1 MSVAHTSVPAVV
13 CQTVY
18 AREVSIV
25 SHAPFQGRI
34 ARFDEPGK
42 PFEIETVTL
51 PDIGPGE
58 ILVKVTRVN
67 ICGSDVHAWHG
78 TFATRGLGGQLPTVL
93 GHEMVGVVH
102 ALGDGVHAD
111 SNGAP
116 LTAGTRVVFPYFFC
130 CHTCRNCL
138 AGRRN
143 ACLNLKMAMLG
154 RADEPPYFV
163 GGYADY
169 FVLPAGAVLYT
180 VPDSVSDEIAAG
192 ANCALSQVMYGLER
206 VAQQLGEYV
215 VVQGAGALGLYA
227 VAVAKARGAA
237 KVIAIDGVPERLELA
252 TAFGADAVIDITE
265 TSEKERAKTVRALTD
280 GQGADVV
287 VEVVGHPSAIDEGLK
302 LLGQFGRYV
311 EIGNINIGRTFEFD
325 PSRFV
330 FANKTMVGVSLYD
343 PAVLS
348 RALDFLEQ
356 YQHTLPLDR
365 LAAACYPLDDINA
378 AFAAAEDKR
387 DVRASIVP

>member
-1 MSVAHTSVPAVV
+1 MHSK
-13 CQTVY
+13 
-18 AREVSIV
+18 
-25 SHAPFQGRI
+25 SHANTSRTGRI

-42 PFEIETVTL
+42 PFQIETVTL
-51 PDIGPGE
+51 PDVGPGE
-58 ILVKVTRVN
+58 ILVRVLRTN

-93 GHEMVGVVH
+93 GHEMVGAIEV
-102 ALGDGVHAD
+102 LGDGVTAD
-111 SNGAP
+111 SNGKSLAE
-116 LTAGTRVVFPYFFC
+116 GTRVVFPYFYC
-130 CHTCRNCL
+130 CHQCRNCL

-163 GGYADY
+163 GGYGDY
-169 FVLPAGAVLYT
+169 YLLPAGAVVYT
-180 VPDSVSDEIAAG
+180 VPDTLSDDIAAG

-206 VAQQLGEYV
+206 VDLQLGEHV

-237 KVIAIDGVPERLELA
+237 NVIAIDGVPERLELA
-252 TAFGADAVIDITE
+252 TAFGADSVIDLNEVATP
-265 TSEKERAKTVRALTD
+265 KDRAKAVRKLTD

-287 VEVVGHPSAIDEGLK
+287 VEVVGHPSAIDEGLQM
-302 LLGQFGRYV
+302 LAQFGRYV
-311 EIGNINIGRTFEFD
+311 EIGNINIGKTFAFD

-330 FANKTMVGVSLYD
+330 FTNKTMVGVSLYD

-348 RALDFLEQ
+348 RALTFLDR
-356 YQHTLPLDR
+356 YQHQLPFER
-365 LAAACYPLDDINA
+365 LAAASYSLDDINEAFTA
-378 AFAAAEDKR
+378 ADGKR
-387 DVRASIVP
+387 DTRASIAP

>member
-1 MSVAHTSVPAVV
+1 MFT
-13 CQTVY
+13 
-18 AREVSIV
+18 
-25 SHAPFQGRI
+25 GRI
-34 ARFDEPGK
+34 ARFDAPGK
-42 PFEIETVTL
+42 PFEIETVSL
-51 PDIGPGE
+51 PEVGPGE
-58 ILVKVTRVN
+58 ILIKVSRTN

-78 TFATRGLGGQLPTVL
+78 TFATGGLGGQLPTVL
-93 GHEMVGVVH
+93 GHEMVGAVA
-102 ALGDGVHAD
+102 ALGDGVSAD

-116 LTAGTRVVFPYFFC
+116 LTVGTRVVFPYFFV

-163 GGYADY
+163 GGYGDY
-169 FVLPAGAVLYT
+169 FLLPAGAVLYT
-180 VPDSVSDEIAAG
+180 VPDSLQDDVAAG

-206 VAQQLGEYV
+206 VDQQLGEFV

-237 KVIAIDGVPERLELA
+237 RVIAVDGVPERLELA
-252 TAFGADAVIDITE
+252 RAFGADEVIDINE
-265 TSEKERAKTVRALTD
+265 AATVKDRTKIVRNLTD

-287 VEVVGHPSAIDEGLK
+287 VEVVGHPAAIDEGLK
-302 LLGQFGRYV
+302 MLGQFGRYV
-311 EIGNINIGRTFEFD
+311 EIGNINIGKTFEFD

-330 FANKTMVGVSLYD
+330 FGNKTMVGVSLYD

-348 RALDFLEQ
+348 RALTFLEQ
-356 YQHTLPLDR
+356 HQDRLPLKR
-365 LAAACYPLDDINA
+365 LAAAQYPLDDINV
-378 AFAAAEDKR
+378 AFAAAEAKS

>member
-1 MSVAHTSVPAVV
+1 MFT
-13 CQTVY
+13 
-18 AREVSIV
+18 
-25 SHAPFQGRI
+25 GRI

-42 PFEIETVTL
+42 PFQLETVSL
-51 PDIGPGE
+51 PDVGPGE
-58 ILVKVTRVN
+58 ILIRVTRAN

-93 GHEMVGVVH
+93 GHEMVGAVE
-102 ALGDGVHAD
+102 ALGEGVTAD
-111 SNGAP
+111 SDGKP
-116 LTAGTRVVFPYFFC
+116 VTIGTRVVFPYFFC
-130 CHTCRNCL
+130 CHRCRNCL

-154 RADEPPYFV
+154 RADEPPHFV
-163 GGYADY
+163 GGYGDY
-169 FVLPAGAVLYT
+169 YLLPAGAVVYT
-180 VPDSVSDEIAAG
+180 VPDSVSDDIAAG

-206 VAQQLGEYV
+206 VDLQLGEHV

-237 KVIAIDGVPERLELA
+237 SVIAIDGVPERLELA
-252 TAFGADAVIDITE
+252 TAFGADAVIDISEVTE
-265 TSEKERAKTVRALTD
+265 EKDRVKAVRKLTD

-302 LLGQFGRYV
+302 MLAQFGRYV
-311 EIGNINIGRTFEFD
+311 EIGNINVGRTFAFD

-330 FANKTMVGVSLYD
+330 FSNKTMVGVSLYD

-348 RALDFLEQ
+348 RALKFLEE
-356 YQHTLPLDR
+356 YQDKLPFDR
-365 LAAACYPLDDINA
+365 LAAAQYSLDNINE
-378 AFAAAEDKR
+378 AFAAADSKR
-387 DVRASIVP
+387 DVRAAIVP

>member
-1 MSVAHTSVPAVV
+1 MTL
-13 CQTVY
+13 
-18 AREVSIV
+18 
-25 SHAPFQGRI
+25 APFKGRI
-34 ARFDEPGK
+34 ARFDEPGQ
-42 PFEIETVTL
+42 PFAIENVTL
-51 PDIGPGE
+51 PDVNPGE
-58 ILVKVTRVN
+58 ILIKVTRAN

-93 GHEMVGVVH
+93 GHEMVGTV
-102 ALGDGVHAD
+102 AAMGAGVDTD
-111 SNGAP
+111 SNGRH
-116 LTAGTRVVFPYFFC
+116 LEIGTRVVFPYFFSCHC
-130 CHTCRNCL
+130 CRTCL

-143 ACLNLKMAMLG
+143 ACLNLRMAMLG

-163 GGYADY
+163 GGYADF
-169 FVLPAGAVLYT
+169 FVLPAGAVVYT
-180 VPDSVSDEIAAG
+180 VPDTVSDDIAAG
-192 ANCALSQVMYGLER
+192 ANCALAQVMYGLER
-206 VAQQLGEYV
+206 VDQQLGEYV

-237 KVIAIDGVPERLELA
+237 QVIAIDGVPERLELA
-252 TAFGADAVIDITE
+252 TAFGADTVIDITE
-265 TSEKERAKTVRALTD
+265 VTTEKERAKIVRKLTD

-311 EIGNINIGRTFEFD
+311 EIGNINIGKTFAFD

-330 FANKTMVGVSLYD
+330 FGNKTMVGVSLYD

-348 RALDFLEQ
+348 RALAFLEE
-356 YQHTLPLDR
+356 YQHRLPFER
-365 LAAACYPLDDINA
+365 LATACYSLDDINE
-378 AFAAAEDKR
+378 AFAAAEDRR

>member
-1 MSVAHTSVPAVV
+1 MSN
-13 CQTVY
+13 
-18 AREVSIV
+18 
-25 SHAPFQGRI
+25 APFQGRI

-42 PFEIETVTL
+42 PFEIATVTL
-51 PDIGPGE
+51 PGIGPGE
-58 ILVKVTRVN
+58 ILIKVARAN

-93 GHEMVGVVH
+93 GHEMVGGIA
-102 ALGDGVHAD
+102 ALGEGVTAD
-111 SNGAP
+111 SNGKA
-116 LTAGTRVVFPYFFC
+116 LEIGTRVVFPYFFC

-143 ACLNLKMAMLG
+143 ACLNLTMAMLG
-154 RADEPPYFV
+154 RADQPPYFV
-163 GGYADY
+163 GGYGEY
-169 FVLPAGAVLYT
+169 FVLPAGAVVYT
-180 VPDSVSDEIAAG
+180 VPDAVSDEIAAG

-206 VAQQLGEYV
+206 VEQQLGEYV

-237 KVIAIDGVPERLELA
+237 KVIAIDGIPERLELA
-252 TAFGADAVIDITE
+252 TAFGADAVIDLTE
-265 TSEKERAKTVRALTD
+265 VTTEKDRIRAVRTLTE

-302 LLGQFGRYV
+302 MLGQFGRYV
-311 EIGNINIGRTFEFD
+311 EIGNINVGKTFEFD

-330 FANKTMVGVSLYD
+330 FGNKTMVGVSLYD

-348 RALDFLEQ
+348 RALTFLET
-356 YQHTLPLDR
+356 YQDTLPFDR
-365 LAAACYPLDDINA
+365 LATACYPLDSINE
-378 AFAAAEDKR
+378 AFAAAADRR

>member
-1 MSVAHTSVPAVV
+1 MHSK
-13 CQTVY
+13 
-18 AREVSIV
+18 
-25 SHAPFQGRI
+25 SHANTSRTGRI

-42 PFEIETVTL
+42 PFQIETVTL
-51 PDIGPGE
+51 PDVGPGE
-58 ILVKVTRVN
+58 ILVRVLRTN

-93 GHEMVGVVH
+93 GHEMVGAIEV
-102 ALGDGVHAD
+102 LGDGVTAD
-111 SNGAP
+111 SNGKSLAE
-116 LTAGTRVVFPYFFC
+116 GTRVVFPYFYC
-130 CHTCRNCL
+130 CHQCRNCL

-163 GGYADY
+163 GGYGDY
-169 FVLPAGAVLYT
+169 YLLPAGAVVYT
-180 VPDSVSDEIAAG
+180 VPDTLSDDIAAG

-206 VAQQLGEYV
+206 VDLQLGEHV

-237 KVIAIDGVPERLELA
+237 NVIAIDGVPERLELA
-252 TAFGADAVIDITE
+252 TAFGADSVIDLNEVATP
-265 TSEKERAKTVRALTD
+265 KDRAKAVRKLTD

-287 VEVVGHPSAIDEGLK
+287 VEVVGHPSAIDEGLQM
-302 LLGQFGRYV
+302 LAQFGRYV
-311 EIGNINIGRTFEFD
+311 EIGNINIGKTFAFD

-330 FANKTMVGVSLYD
+330 FTNKTMVGVSLYD

-348 RALDFLEQ
+348 RALTFLDR
-356 YQHTLPLDR
+356 YQHQLPFER
-365 LAAACYPLDDINA
+365 LAAASYSLDDINEAFTA
-378 AFAAAEDKR
+378 ADGKR
-387 DVRASIVP
+387 DVRARIAP

>member
-1 MSVAHTSVPAVV
+1 MFT
-13 CQTVY
+13 
-18 AREVSIV
+18 
-25 SHAPFQGRI
+25 GRI

-51 PDIGPGE
+51 PEVSPGE
-58 ILVKVTRVN
+58 ILIKVNRVN
-67 ICGSDVHAWHG
+67 ICGSDLHAWHG

-93 GHEMVGVVH
+93 GHEMVG
-102 ALGDGVHAD
+102 AIEAIGSGVTAD
-111 SNGAP
+111 SNGKPLAP
-116 LTAGTRVVFPYFFC
+116 GTRVVFPYFFP

-138 AGRRN
+138 AGRRS

-169 FVLPAGAVLYT
+169 YLLPAGAVVYT
-180 VPDSVSDEIAAG
+180 VPDQVSDEIAAG

-206 VAQQLGEYV
+206 VDLQLGESV

-227 VAVAKARGAA
+227 VAVAKAHGAGP
-237 KVIAIDGVPERLELA
+237 VIAIDGVPERLELA
-252 TAFGADAVIDITE
+252 REFGADAVIDITE
-265 TSEKERAKTVRALTD
+265 VTTDKERTKIVRSLT
-280 GQGADVV
+280 GGHGADVV
-287 VEVVGHPSAIDEGLK
+287 VEVVGHPSAIDEGIK
-302 LLGQFGRYV
+302 MLGQFGRYV
-311 EIGNINIGRTFEFD
+311 EIGNINIGKTFEFD

-348 RALDFLEQ
+348 RALAFLDA
-356 YQHTLPLDR
+356 YQDRLPFER
-365 LAAACYPLDDINA
+365 LAAACYSLDNIND
-378 AFAAAEDKR
+378 AFAAAEGKR
-387 DVRASIVP
+387 DVRASVVP

>member
-1 MSVAHTSVPAVV
+1 MYT
-13 CQTVY
+13 
-18 AREVSIV
+18 
-25 SHAPFQGRI
+25 GRI
-34 ARFDEPGK
+34 ARFDAPGQ
-42 PFEIETVTL
+42 PFEIETVSL
-51 PDIGPGE
+51 PQVGPGE
-58 ILVKVTRVN
+58 ILVKVARAN

-93 GHEMVGVVH
+93 GHEMVGAVEV
-102 ALGDGVHAD
+102 LGDGVLAD
-111 SNGAP
+111 SNGLP
-116 LTAGTRVVFPYFFC
+116 LQTGTRVVFPYFFA

-154 RADEPPYFV
+154 RADAPPYFV
-163 GGYADY
+163 GGYGDY
-169 FVLPAGAVLYT
+169 FLLPAGAVVYT
-180 VPDSVSDEIAAG
+180 VPDTVSDEIAAG

-206 VAQQLGEYV
+206 VDQQLGEFV

-237 KVIAIDGVPERLELA
+237 RVIAIDGIAERLELA
-252 TAFGADAVIDITE
+252 TAFGADAVIDLTE
-265 TSEKERAKTVRALTD
+265 VATEKDRVKAVRAMTE

-302 LLGQFGRYV
+302 MLGQFGRYV
-311 EIGNINIGRTFEFD
+311 EIGNINIGKTFEFD

-330 FANKTMVGVSLYD
+330 FGNKTMVGVSLYD
-343 PAVLS
+343 PVVLS
-348 RALDFLEQ
+348 RALAFLDEH
-356 YQHTLPLDR
+356 QHRLPFDR
-365 LAAACYPLDDINA
+365 LAAACYSLDDINV
-378 AFAAAEDKR
+378 AFAAAENKR

>member
-1 MSVAHTSVPAVV
+1 MTLASGT
-13 CQTVY
+13 
-18 AREVSIV
+18 
-25 SHAPFQGRI
+25 GRI

-42 PFEIETVTL
+42 PFEIQTV
-51 PDIGPGE
+51 PIPEVGPGE
-58 ILVKVTRVN
+58 VLIRVTRAN

-93 GHEMVGVVH
+93 GHEMIGTVAV
-102 ALGDGVHAD
+102 LGDGVDKD
-111 SNGAP
+111 SDGRP
-116 LTAGTRVVFPYFFC
+116 LEVGTRVVFPYFFC

-163 GGYADY
+163 GGYADFY
-169 FVLPAGAVLYT
+169 LLPAGAVLYT

-206 VAQQLGEYV
+206 VDLQLGETV

-227 VAVAKARGAA
+227 VAVAKARGA
-237 KVIAIDGVPERLELA
+237 KTVIAIDGVPERLELA
-252 TAFGADAVIDITE
+252 RAFGADELIDITT
-265 TSEKERAKTVRALTD
+265 TSDKDRVKTVRRLTD

-302 LLGQFGRYV
+302 LLAQFGRYV
-311 EIGNINIGRTFEFD
+311 EIGNINIGKTFEFD

-330 FANKTMVGVSLYD
+330 FSNKTMVGVSLYD

-348 RALDFLEQ
+348 RALAFLQE
-356 YQHTLPLDR
+356 YQDRLPFDR
-365 LAAACYPLDDINA
+365 LAAACYTLENINE
-378 AFAAAEDKR
+378 AFAAAEEKR